1 VEKSLQGTEPHPP
14 NPGFGVD
21 TLGDRKNE
29 GFFTP
34 ALPLVTVSLFDFFL
48 GIGMLFDLKSI

>member
-1 VEKSLQGTEPHPP
+1 MEKSLQGTKPP
-14 NPGFGVD
+14 KTPVFGVD
-21 TLGDRKNE
+21 TLGDRKKE

-34 ALPLVTVSLFDFFL
+34 ALSLVTVSLFDFFI